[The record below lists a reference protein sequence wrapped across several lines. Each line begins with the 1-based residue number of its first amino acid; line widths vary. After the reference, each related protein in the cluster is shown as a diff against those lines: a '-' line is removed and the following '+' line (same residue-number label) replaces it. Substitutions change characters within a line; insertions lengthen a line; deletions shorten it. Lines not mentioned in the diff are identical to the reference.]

1 MGKFQFNVKQKDTGR
16 IYRNLILYLLLT
28 LKRYELVKLKLRARM
43 KKYIFQKLIFVS
55 KKYFRKEKDLTWEI

>member
-28 LKRYELVKLKLRARM
+28 LKRYELVKVKLRVGM

-55 KKYFRKEKDLTWEI
+55 KKYFRKEKDLTWVI